1 MVKPAFE
8 DEQCLYPSKKSAAQP
23 AGATCHEEALCNSFM
38 YYNVFFGDGES
49 MPKTEQTSVV
59 TVRLSKCNL
68 NRVEAVQK
76 LEKVDRSTLFKEFIE
91 DGLRERVLRHYKKGK
106 LTQRCAAELLGITLR
121 ES

>member
-1 MVKPAFE
+1 
-8 DEQCLYPSKKSAAQP
+8 
-23 AGATCHEEALCNSFM
+23 M

-59 TVRLSKCNL
+59 TVRLSKRSL

-91 DGLRERVLRHYKKGK
+91 DGLRERVLQHYKKGK

-121 ES
+121 EFLELLEAEGIPVNWDSNTIKQYMKEKYGE